1 MGAWKRFYSGCT
13 PGVCRA
19 SYCSKRSLFVIF
31 SIFPFCATGGFATNL
46 VPKLATV
53 KVAAT
58 TAVTPT
64 PAFHNADIVCRRP
77 ATNLPIFFVLPH
89 ATTTFTTNKR
99 NRNAC
104 PHTTPHG
111 AHCSSRSRKCTWYI
125 GHHHF
130 RRADLPGATY
140 YSTSFL
146 LASVYASVVASLSNR
161 CMLRLAGLS

>member
-77 ATNLPIFFVLPH
+77 AKNLPIFFSRYNNVYHRQAQQKCIPSY
-89 ATTTFTTNKR
+89 
-99 NRNAC
+99 
-104 PHTTPHG
+104 HT
-111 AHCSSRSRKCTWYI
+111 SW
-125 GHHHF
+125 
-130 RRADLPGATY
+130 RA
-140 YSTSFL
+140 L
-146 LASVYASVVASLSNR
+146 LKPE
-161 CMLRLAGLS
+161 